1 MKPGFLS
8 STIASGVL
16 LLASGALA
24 VAQTPERVR
33 GTVESLSGNV
43 LTVKSREGKDIAI
56 KLGPD
61 MKVSEVAQAEMDQI
75 KPGTF
80 VGITASGPESRLRA
94 IEVHLFPEAMRGVGE
109 GHYGWDLEPG
119 TTMTN
124 GNIDG
129 EVSSTNG
136 RQLTV
141 SYKGGTSKITV
152 PPNKAATDPCERSV
166 IPTVIMGEAAAGPFP
181 VAFIISLPVMMR
193 DNPHRSRI
201 RCTRPVSLMPAV
213 MMAHGIPITLDP
225 NKTRTWR
232 GGHDRQRSGR
242 RGRTDGDADGY
253 LGDEETSG

>member
-1 MKPGFLS
+1 MKSRFLA

-16 LLASGALA
+16 LLASSALA

-33 GTVESLSGNV
+33 GTVESLNGNV
-43 LTVKSREGKDIAI
+43 LTVKSREDKDVAI
-56 KLGPD
+56 KLAPD
-61 MKVSEVAQAEMDQI
+61 MKVLEVAPAEMDQI

-129 EVSSTNG
+129 EVASANG

-152 PPNKAATDPCERSV
+152 PPNVPVVMFSPGEQSMVVPGAKV
-166 IPTVIMGEAAAGPFP
+166 FIP
-181 VAFIISLPVMMR
+181 
-193 DNPHRSRI
+193 
-201 RCTRPVSLMPAV
+201 
-213 MMAHGIPITLDP
+213 
-225 NKTRTWR
+225 
-232 GGHDRQRSGR
+232 GR
-242 RGRTDGDADGY
+242 RDADGSISANRVVV
-253 LGDEETSG
+253 GKNGMTPPM

>member
-1 MKPGFLS
+1 MKSRFLA

-16 LLASGALA
+16 LLASSALA

-33 GTVESLSGNV
+33 GTVESLNGNV
-43 LTVKSREGKDIAI
+43 LTVKSREGKDVAI

-61 MKVSEVAQAEMDQI
+61 MKVLEVAPAEMDQI

-129 EVSSTNG
+129 EVASANG

-152 PPNKAATDPCERSV
+152 PPNVPVVMFSPGDQSMVAPGAKV
-166 IPTVIMGEAAAGPFP
+166 FIP
-181 VAFIISLPVMMR
+181 
-193 DNPHRSRI
+193 
-201 RCTRPVSLMPAV
+201 
-213 MMAHGIPITLDP
+213 
-225 NKTRTWR
+225 
-232 GGHDRQRSGR
+232 GR
-242 RGRTDGDADGY
+242 RDADGSISANRVVV
-253 LGDEETSG
+253 GKNGMTPPM

>member
-43 LTVKSREGKDIAI
+43 LTVKSREGKDVAI

-152 PPNKAATDPCERSV
+152 PPNVPVVMFSPGDKSMVVPGAKV
-166 IPTVIMGEAAAGPFP
+166 FIP
-181 VAFIISLPVMMR
+181 
-193 DNPHRSRI
+193 
-201 RCTRPVSLMPAV
+201 
-213 MMAHGIPITLDP
+213 
-225 NKTRTWR
+225 
-232 GGHDRQRSGR
+232 GR
-242 RGRTDGDADGY
+242 RDADGSVSADRIVV
-253 LGDEETSG
+253 GKNGMTPPM